1 MSEQSPTTGFLELK
15 RTTSHVTEHSV
26 GAQSVKLCDVFA
38 IVQRVTHVHVTE
50 LPLSFVPY
58 QLRGCVNPDIY
69 WPVISC
75 AKPGAVCSFTAK
87 DQRNPQHFSSKR
99 VVDDTRTSLVC
110 VRC

>member
-1 MSEQSPTTGFLELK
+1 MKGEEANAQANRSSEGKQGMSEQSPTTGFLELE

-50 LPLSFVPY
+50 LPLSFMPY

-69 WPVISC
+69 
-75 AKPGAVCSFTAK
+75 
-87 DQRNPQHFSSKR
+87 
-99 VVDDTRTSLVC
+99 
-110 VRC
+110 